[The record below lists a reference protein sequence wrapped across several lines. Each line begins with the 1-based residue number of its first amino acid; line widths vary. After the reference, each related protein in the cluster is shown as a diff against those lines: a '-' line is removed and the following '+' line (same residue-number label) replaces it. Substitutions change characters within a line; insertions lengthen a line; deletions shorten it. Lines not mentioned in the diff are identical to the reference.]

1 MTLSSLDS
9 YPGVKLT
16 WQERRRDV
24 LIHCLSPV
32 VFKLFQISAGFWK
45 KIWSWQTCFICI
57 SSITFRSHRSR
68 SLGTLKT
75 QWKYFLD
82 SKMCKKKRTSLW
94 WYQLKWGHSV
104 WLNIFISNWG
114 TSWHTSH
121 GWNILHKVKLSVLSM
136 EF

>member
-82 SKMCKKKRTSLW
+82 SKMCKKKRTSLLMISA
-94 WYQLKWGHSV
+94 QVRSLCLTEHIHLKLGD
-104 WLNIFISNWG
+104 
-114 TSWHTSH
+114 
-121 GWNILHKVKLSVLSM
+121 KLTYFTWMKYLTQSQT
-136 EF
+136 